1 MIFRLIFIT
10 CLLSANTFA
19 APNIVVSIKPIH
31 SIVSALTQGITTP
44 KLLLKTNQ
52 SVHNFHLKP
61 SQLSLMDQADLIISI
76 HPDFEAGLTKALSRI
91 DSGKQFIVDK
101 KNTTN
106 HHGWLDISSI
116 QVFANAL
123 TNELIQIDKANTNI
137 YKKNLTTLNNQLD
150 QLKQNITQ
158 QLSTYNTT
166 QIAVFSNTFAYF
178 IKSNNL
184 QNPIVITKSHG
195 DRLSILKILKAKKAM
210 KENQTK
216 CLLSTIEI
224 PNKRINVLTEGLDIN
239 TASID
244 ITGFNIEQGS
254 RHYFDL
260 MNNITNQVDQC
271 LK

>member
-61 SQLSLMDQADLIISI
+61 SQLSLLDQADLIISI

-101 KNTTN
+101 KNTAN

-158 QLSTYNTT
+158 QLSNYNTT
-166 QIAVFSNTFAYF
+166 QIAVLMSKPSVNTLILLFGISTVLRRHFVCLSF
-178 IKSNNL
+178 IAFL
-184 QNPIVITKSHG
+184 
-195 DRLSILKILKAKKAM
+195 A
-210 KENQTK
+210 
-216 CLLSTIEI
+216 
-224 PNKRINVLTEGLDIN
+224 
-239 TASID
+239 
-244 ITGFNIEQGS
+244 FNILWILS
-254 RHYFDL
+254 L
-260 MNNITNQVDQC
+260 SP
-271 LK
+271 